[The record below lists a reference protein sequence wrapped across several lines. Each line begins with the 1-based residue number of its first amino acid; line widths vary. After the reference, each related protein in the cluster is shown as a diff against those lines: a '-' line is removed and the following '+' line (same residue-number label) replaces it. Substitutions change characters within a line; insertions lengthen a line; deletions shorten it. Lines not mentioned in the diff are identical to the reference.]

1 MVVKQKKNKRV
12 YVWVGVIRCL
22 VVWQSSSLKVNVVV
36 GCSCLTFLS
45 PPPLYHDLSVT
56 RSLSPSLVG
65 NCVFVTGRWVNIL
78 VVRWVRTLLVLL
90 LCGYVAMFS
99 HGFFVLHLSLC

>member
-45 PPPLYHDLSVT
+45 PSPQYHDLSVT

-78 VVRWVRTLLVLL
+78 VVRWVRILLVLL

-99 HGFFVLHLSLC
+99 HGFFLFYI